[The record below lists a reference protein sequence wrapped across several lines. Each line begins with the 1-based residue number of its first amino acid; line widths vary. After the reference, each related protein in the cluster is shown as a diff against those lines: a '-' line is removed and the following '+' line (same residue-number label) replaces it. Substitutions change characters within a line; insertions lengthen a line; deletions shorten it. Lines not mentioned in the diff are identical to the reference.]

1 MAIDA
6 SIALGVKPVQLE
18 SPINQMAK
26 MYELQNVVQSNKL
39 NQMKMDEYSRGVA
52 ESEQFKNA
60 LRSLNRTS
68 PTYAQDEEAAYAI
81 KGIEG
86 LKALETQRKERALAD
101 ASKFEL
107 ANKNFNAYRSALAGL
122 STDPNLT
129 KALAV
134 STAQQLVAAGVV
146 PANFATMAEQLPD
159 DPTALRAALKNG
171 ARAQLAPKDIF
182 TTFAPDLAE
191 SDTGQAKVFIDKNPN
206 SPTYG
211 QTVKTLAKSATPG
224 EVLSASNQRATQAE
238 TARHNVVMEGQGKI
252 PAGYRLLSD
261 GSLETIPGGPA
272 DAKTKVAEAG
282 QSTVD
287 SLAATLNGYYDKL
300 SQGGGIVSSNK
311 RIGTNLGSS
320 VQSSGLGQFVG
331 GAVGTENQT
340 TRQNILNARPLLLQA
355 IMKATGMSA
364 KQMDSNQELKLY
376 LSAATDPSKS
386 LESNK
391 EALDNLVRL
400 YGVGG
405 EATPGGAKTKPI
417 MPRNEKMPSSNPHA
431 NKSDAQ
437 IKKELGIK

>member
-1 MAIDA
+1 MPIDP
-6 SIALGVKPVQLE
+6 SIALGVKPVQFE

-26 MYELQNVVQSNKL
+26 VYELQNMQQTSQA
-39 NQMKMDEYSRGVA
+39 NQLAMQEKQRAIAEDE
-52 ESEQFKNA
+52 
-60 LRSLNRTS
+60 
-68 PTYAQDEEAAYAI
+68 
-81 KGIEG
+81 
-86 LKALETQRKERALAD
+86 
-101 ASKFEL
+101 
-107 ANKNFNAYRSALAGL
+107 
-122 STDPNLT
+122 
-129 KALAV
+129 AV
-134 STAQQLVAAGVV
+134 RNYFAQQDRSSPDFVKGLYGVS
-146 PANFATMAEQLPD
+146 
-159 DPTALRAALKNG
+159 
-171 ARAQLAPKDIF
+171 PKI
-182 TTFAPDLAE
+182 
-191 SDTGQAKVFIDKNPN
+191 GQAYEKFQAETSKE
-206 SPTYG
+206 
-211 QTVKTLAKSATPG
+211 KTLAKNAELEQLTKIHGVLKTGATQVLANPTLANAIRVTQ
-224 EVLSASNQRATQAE
+224 EVGRMTGSDVASDIAELTALGDNPEAIRRWAAGHALEADKLLPKSERVDVGGAINYTNIDPLTGLPTVVGTTKKTQTPDSIASQNIQRANQAE

-437 IKKELGIK
+437 IKKELGI

>member
-1 MAIDA
+1 MPIDP
-6 SIALGVKPVQLE
+6 SIALGVKPVQFE

-26 MYELQNVVQSNKL
+26 VYELQNMQQSSQA
-39 NQMKMDEYSRGVA
+39 NQLAMQERQRAIAEDE
-52 ESEQFKNA
+52 
-60 LRSLNRTS
+60 
-68 PTYAQDEEAAYAI
+68 
-81 KGIEG
+81 
-86 LKALETQRKERALAD
+86 
-101 ASKFEL
+101 
-107 ANKNFNAYRSALAGL
+107 
-122 STDPNLT
+122 
-129 KALAV
+129 AV
-134 STAQQLVAAGVV
+134 RNYFAQQDRSSPDFVKGLYGVS
-146 PANFATMAEQLPD
+146 
-159 DPTALRAALKNG
+159 
-171 ARAQLAPKDIF
+171 PKI
-182 TTFAPDLAE
+182 
-191 SDTGQAKVFIDKNPN
+191 GQAYEKFQAETSKE
-206 SPTYG
+206 
-211 QTVKTLAKSATPG
+211 KTLAKNAELEQLTKIHGVLKTGATQVLANPTLANAIRVTQ
-224 EVLSASNQRATQAE
+224 EVGRMTGSDVASDIAELTALGDNPEAIRRWAAGHALEADKLLPKSERVDVGGAINYTNIDPLTGLPTVVGTTKKTQTPDSIASQNIQRANQAE

-437 IKKELGIK
+437 IKKELGI

>member
-1 MAIDA
+1 
-6 SIALGVKPVQLE
+6 
-18 SPINQMAK
+18 
-26 MYELQNVVQSNKL
+26 
-39 NQMKMDEYSRGVA
+39 
-52 ESEQFKNA
+52 
-60 LRSLNRTS
+60 
-68 PTYAQDEEAAYAI
+68 
-81 KGIEG
+81 
-86 LKALETQRKERALAD
+86 
-101 ASKFEL
+101 
-107 ANKNFNAYRSALAGL
+107 
-122 STDPNLT
+122 
-129 KALAV
+129 
-134 STAQQLVAAGVV
+134 
-146 PANFATMAEQLPD
+146 MAEQLPD
-159 DPTALRAALKNG
+159 DPTALRVALKNG

-211 QTVKTLAKSATPG
+211 QTVKTLAKTATPG

-272 DAKTKVAEAG
+272 DAKTKIAEAG

-311 RIGTNLGSS
+311 RIGTNVGSAI
-320 VQSSGLGQFVG
+320 QSSGVGQFLG

-376 LSAATDPSKS
+376 LSAATDPAKS

-391 EALDNLVRL
+391 EALANLVRL
-400 YGVGG
+400 YGIGG

-431 NKSDAQ
+431 GKTDAQ
-437 IKKELGIK
+437 IRKELGIN

>member
-1 MAIDA
+1 MPIDP
-6 SIALGVKPVQLE
+6 SIALGVKPVQFE

-26 MYELQNVVQSNKL
+26 VYELQNMQQTSQA
-39 NQMKMDEYSRGVA
+39 NQLAMQERQRAIAEDEAVRNYFA
-52 ESEQFKNA
+52 QQD
-60 LRSLNRTS
+60 RTS
-68 PTYAQDEEAAYAI
+68 PDFA
-81 KGIEG
+81 KGLYGI
-86 LKALETQRKERALAD
+86 
-101 ASKFEL
+101 S
-107 ANKNFNAYRSALAGL
+107 
-122 STDPNLT
+122 
-129 KALAV
+129 
-134 STAQQLVAAGVV
+134 
-146 PANFATMAEQLPD
+146 
-159 DPTALRAALKNG
+159 
-171 ARAQLAPKDIF
+171 PK
-182 TTFAPDLAE
+182 
-191 SDTGQAKVFIDKNPN
+191 TGQAYEKFQAETSKE
-206 SPTYG
+206 
-211 QTVKTLAKSATPG
+211 KTLAKNAEIEQLTKIHGVLKTGATQVLANPTLANAIRVTQDVGRMTGSDVSADLAQLTELGENPEAIRRWAAGHALEADKLLPKSERVDVGGAINYTNIDPLTGLPTVVGTTKKTQTPD
-224 EVLSASNQRATQAE
+224 SIASQNIQRANQAE

-437 IKKELGIK
+437 IKKELGIN

>member
-1 MAIDA
+1 MADY
-6 SIALGVKPVQLE
+6 SIALQGKPMQITSQEDYLKDIYAIQNAQQANQL
-18 SPINQMAK
+18 NK
-26 MYELQNVVQSNKL
+26 MVLGEKQ
-39 NQMKMDEYSRGVA
+39 RGIA
-52 ESEQFKNA
+52 EDLEFKNA
-60 LRSLNRTS
+60 FARLNKTS
-68 PTYAQDEEAAYAI
+68 PTYAQDEEAVYAI
-81 KGIEG
+81 KGTEG

-129 KALAV
+129 KAMAV

-182 TTFAPDLAE
+182 TTFAPE
-191 SDTGQAKVFIDKNPN
+191 ITETDTGKAKVFIDKNPN

-211 QTVKTLAKSATPG
+211 QTIKTLAKTATPG
-224 EVLSASNQRATQAE
+224 EILSASNQRATQAE

-437 IKKELGIK
+437 IKKELGI